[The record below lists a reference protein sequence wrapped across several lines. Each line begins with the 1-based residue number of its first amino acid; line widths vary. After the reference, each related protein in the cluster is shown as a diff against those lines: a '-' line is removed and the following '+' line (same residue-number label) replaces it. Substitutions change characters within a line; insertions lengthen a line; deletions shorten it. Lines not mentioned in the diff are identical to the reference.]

1 MCFSTAP
8 PLRHSISFL
17 QVPAIFLS
25 LIHICT
31 TTAELVKELVK
42 APELLKTLTIVTNSI
57 HILTLVEM
65 GKLCKRVFLLGGW
78 INEREG
84 ATKGQFMAEQLKSFH
99 VDKCILSGAALGKN
113 LVLSSY
119 YESCLLYTSQAE
131 GTLGRVLQDGAPAVK
146 IFGEEIDVRAHIET
160 IDGISGHAG

>member
-1 MCFSTAP
+1 MRRREKQKLGKEA
-8 PLRHSISFL
+8 
-17 QVPAIFLS
+17 VK
-25 LIHICT
+25 LIQKGDTLIIESST
-31 TTAELVKELVK
+31 TTAEFVKELVK

-99 VDKCILSGAALGKN
+99 VDKCILSGQ
-113 LVLSSY
+113 
-119 YESCLLYTSQAE
+119 LLERT
-131 GTLGRVLQDGAPAVK
+131 
-146 IFGEEIDVRAHIET
+146 
-160 IDGISGHAG
+160 